1 MKKKIIMALTMMIA
15 VTTLAISTTSCILK
29 KKPAR
34 EEVSTTLS
42 PPWII
47 YANKVEAIFTL
58 DKTTEV
64 SFNEKEMN
72 LTLKVK
78 GTNKADAIEKLLGDK
93 KEFGNVTVDIEVIK
107 IPENDSIT
115 DGKTLVEQAFL
126 NNPAFVEIVKTTEP
140 EYTYAGFAYSIAQ
153 VYADDLSNPYG
164 DLMITWADLADEI
177 LVNKDVHFCYT
188 VPYNR

>member
-1 MKKKIIMALTMMIA
+1 MKKIFMTLFMMA
-15 VTTLAISTTSCILK
+15 TLAISATSCTSKTKVEQK
-29 KKPAR
+29 K
-34 EEVSTTLS
+34 STTLS
-42 PPWII
+42 PPWYV

-64 SFNEKEMN
+64 SFSEKDMK

-78 GTNKADAIEKLLGDK
+78 GTNKANAIEKLLCSK

-107 IPENDSIT
+107 IPENDSLT
-115 DGKTLVEQAFL
+115 DDKTLVEQAFYQ
-126 NNPAFVEIVKTTEP
+126 NPAFVEIVKTTDP
-140 EYTYAGFAYSIAQ
+140 DYTYAGFAYSIAQ
-153 VYADDLSNPYG
+153 VYADDISNPYG